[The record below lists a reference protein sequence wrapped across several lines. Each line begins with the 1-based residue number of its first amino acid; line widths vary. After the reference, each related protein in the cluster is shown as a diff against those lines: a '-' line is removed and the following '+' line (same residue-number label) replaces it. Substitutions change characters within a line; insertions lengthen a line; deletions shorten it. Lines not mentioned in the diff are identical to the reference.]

1 MEMQNKH
8 MTTKS
13 KLKLNSL
20 NVRGLSNSKKRQT
33 LFQWLNKSYK
43 GITMLQETHSERER
57 MEKAVGKAY

>member
-43 GITMLQETHSERER
+43 GITMLQETHSETI
-57 MEKAVGKAY
+57 